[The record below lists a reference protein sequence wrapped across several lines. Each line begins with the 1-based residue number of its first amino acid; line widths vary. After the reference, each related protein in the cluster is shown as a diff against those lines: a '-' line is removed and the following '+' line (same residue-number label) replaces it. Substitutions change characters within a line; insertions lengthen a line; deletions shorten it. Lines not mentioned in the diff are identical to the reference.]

1 MLALGVIDVGGSQ
14 SARRKRTC
22 PSGRSPYPFK
32 YNRSGGIKAKRTH
45 KKTNKHKPLR
55 RHKWLQVMIT
65 RRIKFNFWTFTC
77 IYKTFQYE
85 IHHYDSTIYKFLVKI
100 LLWYNNTKTRH
111 VSSNSL
117 FYYNFNTT
125 LSDKDCPIAAF

>member
-1 MLALGVIDVGGSQ
+1 MNCMNLTLFILQRSINKFYNLHYYLLLARMLALGVIDVGGSQ

-32 YNRSGGIKAKRTH
+32 YNRSGGMKAKRTH

-77 IYKTFQYE
+77 IYKTLQYE

-100 LLWYNNTKTRH
+100 LLWYK
-111 VSSNSL
+111 
-117 FYYNFNTT
+117 
-125 LSDKDCPIAAF
+125 